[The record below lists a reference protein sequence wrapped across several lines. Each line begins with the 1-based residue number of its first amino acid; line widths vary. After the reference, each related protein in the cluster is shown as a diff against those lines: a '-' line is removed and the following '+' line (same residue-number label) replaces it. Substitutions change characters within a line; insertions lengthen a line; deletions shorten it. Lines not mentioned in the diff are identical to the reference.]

1 MNPIPQPH
9 PPPSAQNS
17 AWPIPGVSPLLSSAS
32 TFTSTNPQW
41 ADPAQDKH
49 FPLSISP
56 APSVCAPGMGWTPQF
71 LPLWLG
77 RAASASLPFIG
88 TDTPKLLSG
97 AILPPTHSLCL
108 PLPLRPGPQTTWL
121 AFLWPG
127 QRLKLLAV
135 NARIVLPWISP
146 SPCPALPPL
155 QEPKDCVTSGIPIP
169 LPIPPSPRGTTGQQR
184 MLSPP
189 SAQPQTHP
197 QCTPSSL
204 LLPAI
209 NSNGFLPPTQRGHF
223 ILHRG
228 VESGLTS
235 LEFIRQV
242 KRERKGKVCGGPRN
256 TTTPPLPFQAAPS
269 PSQGGLNALNGFCA
283 LS

>member
-1 MNPIPQPH
+1 
-9 PPPSAQNS
+9 
-17 AWPIPGVSPLLSSAS
+17 
-32 TFTSTNPQW
+32 
-41 ADPAQDKH
+41 
-49 FPLSISP
+49 
-56 APSVCAPGMGWTPQF
+56 MGQTPQL
-71 LPLWLG
+71 LPPWLG
-77 RAASASLPFIG
+77 RTASASLPFIG

-97 AILPPTHSLCL
+97 AILPLCP

-127 QRLKLLAV
+127 QRLKLSAV
-135 NARIVLPWISP
+135 NARIVPPRIPP

-155 QEPKDCVTSGIPIP
+155 QGPKDCATSDIPVP
-169 LPIPPSPRGTTGQQR
+169 LPSPPSPLGTTGQQR

-189 SAQPQTHP
+189 SAQLHMHP

-204 LLPAI
+204 LLPTI

-223 ILHRG
+223 ILHRE

-242 KRERKGKVCGGPRN
+242 KRDRKGKVCGGPRN
-256 TTTPPLPFQAAPS
+256 TTAPPLPFQAAPLQ
-269 PSQGGLNALNGFCA
+269 SQAGLNAFNAFCDFSYRKSKSECQA
-283 LS
+283 LSLG